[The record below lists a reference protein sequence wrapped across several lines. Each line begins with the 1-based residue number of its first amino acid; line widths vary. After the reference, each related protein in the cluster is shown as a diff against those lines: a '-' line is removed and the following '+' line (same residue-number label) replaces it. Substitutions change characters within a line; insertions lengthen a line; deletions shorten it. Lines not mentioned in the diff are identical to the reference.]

1 MLPEIKVLGQ
11 LKKTIKLKKRSSF
24 KDTIEEHLRVGS
36 QKASLTNSVVL
47 VEGLT
52 LIEVSIQAVL
62 FVTLVESSSRAVIV
76 KEEDYLKK
84 VKETIFLKTLF
95 WLIKVLP
102 LHSETEELKVTKLTI
117 FFQGLL

>member
-95 WLIKVLP
+95 
-102 LHSETEELKVTKLTI
+102 
-117 FFQGLL
+117 